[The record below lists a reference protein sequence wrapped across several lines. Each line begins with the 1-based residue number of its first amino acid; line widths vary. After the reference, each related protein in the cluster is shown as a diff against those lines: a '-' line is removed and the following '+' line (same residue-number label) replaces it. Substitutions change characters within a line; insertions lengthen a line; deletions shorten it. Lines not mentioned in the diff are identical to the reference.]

1 MVESF
6 GSWLK
11 VLEGAWK
18 FWYRWL
24 NFLKGGRRFW
34 KVVEVF
40 GRWLKVWKVVE
51 SFGRWLKV
59 LLSNGSKDVTW
70 VRREML
76 PPSPALLLNNK
87 VSKNSKQ
94 FWDDFHYPIKQG
106 DLKYLSPEICGVIR

>member
-1 MVESF
+1 M
-6 GSWLK
+6 
-11 VLEGAWK
+11 
-18 FWYRWL
+18 
-24 NFLKGGRRFW
+24 
-34 KVVEVF
+34 VEVF

-94 FWDDFHYPIKQG
+94 FWDNFHYPVKQG